1 MKNYWPFGIFLLAMV
16 VVGLIVLTI
25 KVAVMNPVELQSICQ
40 RSSQEI
46 DANIN
51 EIVKSRESFLNK
63 YNVSFEGALQQDT
76 KSFRQ
81 IFLRLSNKINGKIET
96 DAKCKFFSY
105 TTKYYVKED
114 KNLGE
119 GELVEGLWQSQSFE
133 VQKEGRYQS
142 EALIEIGEDSICV
155 TQEYFIQKSI
165 D

>member
-25 KVAVMNPVELQSICQ
+25 KVAVTNPVELQSICQ

-81 IFLRLSNKINGKIET
+81 IFLRLSNKKNGKIET
-96 DAKCKFFSY
+96 DAKVSFFL
-105 TTKYYVKED
+105 TRPNTIKED

-165 D
+165 N